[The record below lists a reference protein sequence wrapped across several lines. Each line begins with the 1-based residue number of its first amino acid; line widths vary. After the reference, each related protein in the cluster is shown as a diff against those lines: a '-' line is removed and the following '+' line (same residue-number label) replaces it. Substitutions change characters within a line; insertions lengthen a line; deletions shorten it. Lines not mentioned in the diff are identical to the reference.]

1 MKKLFAILLLQII
14 VTDKT
19 KCQSFNIDELMKLA
33 DMPSKNIEHY
43 MSKKGFVLFSRVS
56 DSTTMNASF
65 TPSIKGNKKI
75 LDPNRSID
83 ICIKDNSK
91 YFTLHT
97 SALNEF
103 LDGEQTLIKSGFF
116 YDTLKDIKK
125 ESSMLFQK
133 ANITIKTTTQIQD
146 GAVVYSFNLKEKG
159 IPSSIKY
166 AEDLLQFDSHEYLVS
181 FFGEQ
186 NVKKDLYYLTDK
198 DLKKCSILFSGT
210 PRQAVFIWGD
220 DVYLNDLLYILVTN
234 SLPTEGAKKS
244 YPASQ
249 NNEWQLKCGIYPG
262 MGLRDLLKINETD
275 FDIYGNKSEL
285 AFLVKPNEYGK
296 IDFKKTAVMLSCHE
310 CFDNKI
316 FNQKEVSALDVAKA
330 NIPLRVFDIAIYP
343 SFHN

>member
-1 MKKLFAILLLQII
+1 MKKLFAILILQFF
-14 VTDKT
+14 VAGKT
-19 KCQSFNIDELMKLA
+19 QCQSFTVDELITLA
-33 DMPSKNIEHY
+33 DLPSKNIEHY
-43 MSKKGFVLFSRVS
+43 MSKKGYVLFSRVS
-56 DSTTMNASF
+56 DSTTMNATF
-65 TPSIKGNKKI
+65 TPNIKGNKKI
-75 LDPNRSID
+75 LDPARSID
-83 ICIKDNSK
+83 IDIKNNSK

-103 LDGEQTLIKSGFF
+103 FEGELRLIKEGFF

-125 ESSMLFQK
+125 EYSMLFQK
-133 ANITIKTTTQIQD
+133 ANVTVKTTTQIHD
-146 GAVVYSFNLKEKG
+146 GAIVYSFNLKEKG

-210 PRQAVFIWGD
+210 PRQAVFIWSD
-220 DVYLNDLLYILVTN
+220 DINLNDLLYILVTN
-234 SLPTEGAKKS
+234 SLPTEGAKKT
-244 YPASQ
+244 YPVSQ

-343 SFHN
+343 SFHD